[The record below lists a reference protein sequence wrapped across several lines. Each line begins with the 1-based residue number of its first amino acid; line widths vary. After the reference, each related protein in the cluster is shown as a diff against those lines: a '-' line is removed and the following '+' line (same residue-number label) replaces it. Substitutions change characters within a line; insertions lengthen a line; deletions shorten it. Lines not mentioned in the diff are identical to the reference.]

1 IGIKEEDGTT
11 QFSIQLKVND
21 ISTQVR
27 GTVITTRPLIVK
39 YLSDSR
45 LLKRDTIG
53 LKVNFLNTP
62 DDIRALKW
70 EIFRPERNFPLVLV
84 SKNKFIHN
92 IGLQQQLLGL

>member
-1 IGIKEEDGTT
+1 NWWCGSIGIKEEDGTT

-84 SKNKFIHN
+84 SKNKF
-92 IGLQQQLLGL
+92 